1 MMSKELH
8 THCCAETCNYVQQG
22 IYRCSRLGYRAMVD
36 KGHTGTTGQVTLTTD
51 EGTTDH
57 GDSEKSRGRR
67 IRAREDRQ
75 G

>member
-1 MMSKELH
+1 
-8 THCCAETCNYVQQG
+8 
-22 IYRCSRLGYRAMVD
+22 MVD

-57 GDSEKSRGRR
+57 GDSEKSAGVGGLGRGRTDKDEGEGGWTR
-67 IRAREDRQ
+67 MRAREDGQ